1 MVFKSEPLDIRTP
14 FAAASLA
21 QKQVGMAEELANG
34 SSKYRTICGS
44 ASKQS
49 AALTM

>member
-34 SSKYRTICGS
+34 SSKT
-44 ASKQS
+44 APFA
-49 AALTM
+49 AALRNNRRR